1 MVSDKT
7 KYEYLYYELTNQSE
21 FFTYFFFLMQEKN
34 QICCLQICDMQ

>member
-21 FFTYFFFLMQEKN
+21 FFTYFCFFDAREKTKFAMFTN
-34 QICCLQICDMQ
+34 L